1 MMRVATYRKVN
12 WHLIPSSVTSWAW
25 SWPALTWKLVTAGG
39 IPASSWG
46 WGIGS
51 PATHTARRT
60 MQEILMGIE
69 KSGKLGPFGL
79 LGPVH
84 RLDSQVVLC
93 VGMKKVS
100 CFVAL
105 SLLVGCE
112 GFGISAPCVG
122 NRLSPQSRGM
132 VDLAP
137 SSRRGSGGGVGMSM
151 ASRRDALSSAAP
163 ASLAALAAA
172 VATVGPGPALAAEN
186 PAEWAIHEGAFSP
199 DTEFADYVTTESGL
213 KYKDVVVGSGETP
226 VKTDTVRAHYVG
238 YTRELN
244 AREWS
249 ACDDG

>member
-1 MMRVATYRKVN
+1 
-12 WHLIPSSVTSWAW
+12 
-25 SWPALTWKLVTAGG
+25 
-39 IPASSWG
+39 
-46 WGIGS
+46 
-51 PATHTARRT
+51 
-60 MQEILMGIE
+60 
-69 KSGKLGPFGL
+69 
-79 LGPVH
+79 
-84 RLDSQVVLC
+84 
-93 VGMKKVS
+93 MKKVS

-112 GFGISAPCVG
+112 GFGLSAPCVG
-122 NRLSPQSRGM
+122 RRLFPQSGGI
-132 VDLAP
+132 VDLAF
-137 SSRRGSGGGVGMSM
+137 SSRGGGGGGVSLSM

-249 ACDDG
+249 AWDNGWFAALPPSFSLCPASFCSILACMLPFLLCREPFGIPCS